1 MQVKIT
7 DQAKCD
13 IKSIREYIAKD
24 NKVASASFTVQLKR
38 TFVNLSIYPKIGRYR
53 YEFKEGDIYTY
64 VFKSYI
70 IVYKLSNSELKI
82 LRVLSDYCKLTT
94 ILRKSDR
101 RN

>member
-38 TFVNLSIYPKIGRYR
+38 TFVNL
-53 YEFKEGDIYTY
+53 
-64 VFKSYI
+64 
-70 IVYKLSNSELKI
+70 
-82 LRVLSDYCKLTT
+82 
-94 ILRKSDR
+94 
-101 RN
+101 